1 MANQQHVDLLKLNI
15 SHRYGWDEWR
25 RGYPEIQPDLSGID
39 FSNTDLSYFNLS
51 RAYLSGARLHGAK
64 LNNVN
69 LNSADLSGTDF
80 SMAVLKGANLRNANL
95 YNANLSDAD
104 CSHANLH
111 GTNLSHADLRRA
123 KFFNADLIKA
133 SLVNTNLEGA
143 LLKDCFIHGISV
155 WNVQLQG
162 AKQENLIITHEH
174 EPIITV
180 DNLKI
185 AQFIY
190 LLLNNEE
197 IRDFLNTIT
206 SKAVLILGRFTSD
219 RKAVLDALREAL
231 RKRDYIPVLFDFN
244 RPGSRDVTE
253 TVRTL
258 AHLSRFIIADL
269 TDPKS
274 IPQELAFIVPSL
286 PSVPIQPLILS
297 SQREYGMFEHF
308 RRFPWVLPVY
318 RYKDEV
324 SLLQALQEEV
334 IVRAEQ
340 KAEELTKR

>member
-1 MANQQHVDLLKLNI
+1 MAD
-15 SHRYGWDEWR
+15 
-25 RGYPEIQPDLSGID
+25 
-39 FSNTDLSYFNLS
+39 
-51 RAYLSGARLHGAK
+51 
-64 LNNVN
+64 
-69 LNSADLSGTDF
+69 
-80 SMAVLKGANLRNANL
+80 LKGADLRNANL
-95 YNANLSDAD
+95 YKADLSDAD
-104 CSHANLH
+104 CSHTNLH
-111 GTNLSHADLRRA
+111 GANLSHADLRRA

-155 WNVQLQG
+155 WNVQLEG
-162 AKQENLIITHEH
+162 ARQENLIITHEN

-197 IRDFLNTIT
+197 IRDFLSTIT

-231 RKRDYIPVLFDFN
+231 RKRDYIPILFDFDK
-244 RPGSRDVTE
+244 PSSRDVTE

-297 SQREYGMFEHF
+297 SQGEYGMFEHF
-308 RRFPWVLPVY
+308 TRFPWVLPVY
-318 RYKDEV
+318 RYRDEV
-324 SLLQALQEEV
+324 SLLQALQEKV
-334 IVRAEQ
+334 IAPAEQ
-340 KAEELTKR
+340 KAEELAKR